1 MNLDLVPEHL
11 PVIAARLGISAAD
24 LMQMLSSAVPA
35 ALPLQPGLDDVSAMI
50 PQAFAKHAQ
59 LFFPSTTDGVA
70 GGAAGAAALPDVSV
84 AYVVSDI
91 DGGLEVHTTG
101 VKFGK

>member
-70 GGAAGAAALPDVSV
+70 GEPRARPRCPTSALPTSFLIST
-84 AYVVSDI
+84 AASRFTPP
-91 DGGLEVHTTG
+91 E
-101 VKFGK
+101 